1 MVVYFLGR
9 VGRRVTSIL
18 AHENSWTK
26 GCFTLGYLQFFLE
39 GVSSKRGIFFVLVLE
54 DDDDD
59 NHGEVVEVEGFLEHL
74 EEGDKANAPWIICH
88 FIYVFINL
96 TVLI

>member
-1 MVVYFLGR
+1 MDQR
-9 VGRRVTSIL
+9 VFYIGISSV
-18 AHENSWTK
+18 
-26 GCFTLGYLQFFLE
+26 FLE
-39 GVSSKRGIFFVLVLE
+39 GVSSKRGILFVLVLE

-88 FIYVFINL
+88 FIYVFIIL